1 MFLHYNLE
9 LSVII
14 YYSSNINFSQKH
26 EGFKAIIT
34 SCDHKLPYIEHLA
47 GVYVDVKTSAK
58 FFTKM
63 SISNKCCLLFSSKN
77 HEQKMSWFLQRN

>member
-1 MFLHYNLE
+1 MFLRYNLE

-47 GVYVDVKTSAK
+47 VY
-58 FFTKM
+58 M
-63 SISNKCCLLFSSKN
+63 L
-77 HEQKMSWFLQRN
+77 M